1 LKDDQARDSP
11 SRCHGSPSPGPAPRH
26 SAAPSPPDPCLS
38 TEPQHCPVCHCDLVY
53 PIDWRRISS
62 ATWNL
67 VLRCPNCALQRAV
80 SLGREEVQRFN
91 VALYQADELL
101 ARQTDLLAQQRIQ
114 ENVEAFAAALAG
126 DFILPTDF

>member
-1 LKDDQARDSP
+1 
-11 SRCHGSPSPGPAPRH
+11 
-26 SAAPSPPDPCLS
+26 
-38 TEPQHCPVCHCDLVY
+38 
-53 PIDWRRISS
+53 
-62 ATWNL
+62 
-67 VLRCPNCALQRAV
+67 LRCPNCALQRAV